1 MADDPGP
8 KGVVFSLVIPAY
20 NEASRLPASLARAR
34 AYLDAKGAPY
44 EVLVVDDGS
53 TDATADQVKALA
65 AEWPALRL
73 VRGPHRGK
81 GAAVR
86 EGLLAAQGEWVAIA
100 DADLSMP
107 VEEFDRFTEGAAGPC
122 DIFIGSREA
131 PGARRFGEPAY
142 RHAMGRGFNALVR
155 LLLLPGIQDT
165 QCGFKRLRRA
175 VALDLCRRQT
185 IAGWGFDVELLY
197 IARRR
202 GYTVREIGIPWYY
215 VEGSRVQPVRD
226 TLTMVG
232 DVLRVWMNARRGRYD
247 LPAPAAAREAEADV
261 APASVPSRP
270 R

>member
-202 GYTVREIGIPWYY
+202 GYTMREVGIDWYY
-215 VEGSRVQPVRD
+215 MPDSRVSPLRD
-226 TLTMVG
+226 TLTMLR
-232 DVLRVWMNARRGRYD
+232 DVLQIGWNARRGAYD
-247 LPAPAAAREAEADV
+247 AAVPAETTTSTERVEGAPTPARDG
-261 APASVPSRP
+261 
-270 R
+270 